1 MALYVSIVLLA
12 AMIAISDDTLVHD
25 DELFYLIW
33 GTTLGLAIAHWVA
46 FSMASRLVH
55 GRPDRED
62 VMLAVSQLSGPTAV
76 AIVCTVPVVLLPGDV
91 QADVVRLLL
100 GFVLGL
106 TGYLTARHM
115 GAGTARSIG
124 AGAVA
129 LACTAR
135 EQGENAARVHARGG
149 HGVEA
154 DLDRRAVV
162 EVDVAR
168 VPLRGERAH
177 LAPLDLVLVASEPE
191 TDLEIL

>member
-1 MALYVSIVLLA
+1 MILVSSTKGGAGASVGAATRALADGSPSLLV
-12 AMIAISDDTLVHD
+12 D
-25 DELFYLIW
+25 
-33 GTTLGLAIAHWVA
+33 
-46 FSMASRLVH
+46 
-55 GRPDRED
+55 
-62 VMLAVSQLSGPTAV
+62 
-76 AIVCTVPVVLLPGDV
+76 
-91 QADVVRLLL
+91 
-100 GFVLGL
+100 L
-106 TGYLTARHM
+106 TGDLTARHM

-135 EQGENAARVHARGG
+135 EQGENAERVHARGG